1 MLQSKENQISPK
13 FAHKS
18 GQVVLIYGS
27 VFQNSPKVF
36 KYLGYSCI
44 KIAKSG
50 HTGICVCKHSPKELS
65 AKLFYSK
72 LESKFRIEME
82 D

>member
-1 MLQSKENQISPK
+1 MLESKENQFSPK

-18 GQVVLIYGS
+18 GPIVLLYGS

-50 HTGICVCKHSPKELS
+50 HTGICVQTF
-65 AKLFYSK
+65 AKGTLRQIVLFK
-72 LESKFRIEME
+72 IRIKVSN
-82 D
+82 